1 MSSESVVRSAVV
13 GMDGS
18 AASRAALEWACD
30 SLGRAGVVH
39 AIHVRPDDVTT
50 TPRTDLEGWVAASS
64 TGDASIR
71 PVVLVGD
78 PSERLLQAADEF
90 GADLL
95 AVGSHGQSDPLPQR
109 LGHVARRLLRH
120 TRAPIAI
127 VGDDVSTSA
136 TNTVVAGVGHGAAT
150 RAALRWA
157 TTFAVDH
164 HTGLKLIRAVPDRPL
179 FRSDGLLDVM
189 AWYIDRDM
197 ATGWALED
205 LEAAADAIERSTD
218 DGLTISWSAPS
229 GSPGSVLAD
238 TSVGASLLVV
248 GLHEDDHE
256 SATDH
261 DIPRWLHRVITHAPC
276 PVVVVPVPD

>member
-1 MSSESVVRSAVV
+1 MRSESGVRSAVV

-18 AASRAALEWACD
+18 AASRAALEWTCD
-30 SLGRAGVVH
+30 GLGRDDIVH
-39 AIHVRPDDVTT
+39 AIHVRPDDDSSA
-50 TPRTDLEGWVAASS
+50 RADLEEWVAESS

-78 PSERLLQAADEF
+78 PAERLLQAADDF
-90 GADLL
+90 GADLV

-109 LGHVARRLLRH
+109 LGHVARQLLRH

-127 VGDDVSTSA
+127 VGDDASAPA
-136 TNTVVAGVGHGAAT
+136 TNTVVAGVGHGTAT

-157 TTFAVDH
+157 TTYAVDH
-164 HTGLKLIRAVPDRPL
+164 QTGLKLIRAVPDRPL

-218 DGLTISWSAPS
+218 DDLTISWSAPS

-238 TSVGASLLVV
+238 TSVGASLLVI

-256 SATDH
+256 SATYH
-261 DIPRWLHRVITHAPC
+261 DVPHWLQRVITHAPC
-276 PVVVVPVPD
+276 PVVVVPVPH